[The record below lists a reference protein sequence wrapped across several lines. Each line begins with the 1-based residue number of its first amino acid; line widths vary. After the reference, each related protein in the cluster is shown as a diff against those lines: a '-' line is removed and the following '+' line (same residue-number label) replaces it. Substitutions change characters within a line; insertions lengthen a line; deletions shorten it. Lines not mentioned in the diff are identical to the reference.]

1 MARRV
6 ALSVPFV
13 ARTRD
18 HCPWDDREGGR
29 QFNAKDFGLIA
40 FGDGVDMPVR
50 E

>member
-1 MARRV
+1 LLREQGITA
-6 ALSVPFV
+6 
-13 ARTRD
+13 
-18 HCPWDDREGGR
+18 HGDREGGR